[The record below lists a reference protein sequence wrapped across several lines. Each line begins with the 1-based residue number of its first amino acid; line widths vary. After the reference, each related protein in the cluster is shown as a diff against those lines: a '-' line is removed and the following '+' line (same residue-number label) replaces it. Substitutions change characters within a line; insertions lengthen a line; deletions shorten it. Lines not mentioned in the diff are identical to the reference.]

1 MTRRSWT
8 VPLLVALIGSA
19 IGAGPAVAGVIR
31 PVQTG
36 LTSPTLYPPD
46 LSDSAPTISILN
58 QTGADITDTWLP
70 DWDPV
75 HGGVVGGPPTVFS
88 VYVVVKVGGVP
99 VVPSS
104 IGLVLPLPGAVF
116 NGVTN
121 PFLNALALTTS
132 AYPGQCTNFGSPTD
146 LTPDFDFST
155 TSALVPGT
163 ATTGFPLTPRD
174 CGGMAVLQV
183 TLTPGAAP
191 HTFILPQDGNGNGI
205 PDVWEATFC
214 PASNPCTTGLE
225 DEDTSAGN
233 PALGDGI
240 AALDEYRGFIVSGAH
255 VRTDPRQKDVF
266 VHLVNAQCGTDSLLG
281 GGTKTYVTG
290 DALFA
295 NVNTFGAR
303 LHLSGYTPNASNST
317 TSEWIDR
324 FVSYSD
330 ASGFV
335 FDSATPA
342 IPPPD
347 DRQINRNAVYLGA
360 VQKGLRVT
368 ECVDAGP
375 TTTLGF
381 ASVGSPNGGDNAIV
395 YTRRILLYFD
405 NTLGAATGALS
416 YSTFQ
421 NGGWTTPQAIAHDDL
436 IGKAIAFYVA
446 MEVGHSLNLTPA
458 QEGTNKVPTAY
469 GYHHAPGTGANLDQ
483 SIVNKVSNKTGN
495 TFYIPLLYNSSDLT
509 NFDVK

>member
-1 MTRRSWT
+1 MTTRSWT

-19 IGAGPAVAGVIR
+19 IGAGPAHAGVIR

-36 LTSPTLYPPD
+36 VTSPTLYPLDP
-46 LSDSAPTISILN
+46 SPSAPTISILD
-58 QTGADITDTWLP
+58 QSGADITDTWLP
-70 DWDPV
+70 DWDPAR
-75 HGGVVGGPPTVFS
+75 GGAPGGPVPTDFS
-88 VYVVVKVGGVP
+88 VYVVVKSGGVP

-104 IGLVLPLPGAVF
+104 ISLVAPPLAIAF
-116 NGVTN
+116 DGVTN
-121 PFLNALALTTS
+121 PFLNALALTTT

-146 LTPDFDFST
+146 LTPDFDFDT
-155 TSALVPGT
+155 TGATMPGT
-163 ATTGFPLTPRD
+163 ATTGFLLTPRD
-174 CGGMAVLQV
+174 CGGMAVLHVELGGTQY
-183 TLTPGAAP
+183 
-191 HTFILPQDGNGNGI
+191 TFILPQDSNGNGI
-205 PDVWEATFC
+205 PDIWEATFC
-214 PASNPCTTGLE
+214 PASSPCPTGRE
-225 DEDTSAGN
+225 DADTSAGN
-233 PALGDGI
+233 PAQGDGI

-303 LHLSGYTPNASNST
+303 LHLIGYTPNASNST
-317 TSEWIDR
+317 TNEWVDR
-324 FVSYSD
+324 FVSYTD
-330 ASGFV
+330 ASGFT

-416 YSTFQ
+416 YSTYQ

-446 MEVGHSLNLTPA
+446 MEVGHSLNLTPT
-458 QEGTNKVPTAY
+458 QEGTNRVPTAY

-495 TFYIPLLYNSSDLT
+495 TFYIPLLYNTSDLT